1 MTVLVIGLGS
11 MGRRRIRLLQK
22 YDSRMKVIGVDKQE
36 ERCETVQSEYGIKTF
51 TDFEEACIH
60 EGKIDCAFISTSP
73 LSHAALIHMCLKKD
87 MHVFTEL
94 NLVDIMY
101 DENMKLAE
109 EKERVLFLS
118 STFLYRKEIIYMHEE
133 VEKCKSKINYMY
145 HAGQYLPDWHPWE
158 NYKNFFVGD
167 KKTNGCREFMAIEFP
182 WLTDVFGKVESLK
195 IVGGNISSLE
205 VDYPDN
211 YIILLEH
218 EGGSKGAI
226 AIDIVSRKASRNL
239 EVFGE
244 DIYLTWNGTPD
255 GLYRY
260 DYEQKKDMQVKLYDS
275 VDKRSDYS
283 ATIIEDA
290 YYSEICNFFQT
301 IRKEDKPKYSFAQD
315 REILKL
321 IDFVEADGG
330 KL

>member
-22 YDSRMKVIGVDKQE
+22 YDSGMNVIGVDKQE
-36 ERCETVQSEYGIKTF
+36 ERCEKAQSEYGIRTF
-51 TDFEEACIH
+51 TDIEEAYTR

-73 LSHAALIHMCLKKD
+73 LSHAALIHLCLEKG

-101 DENMKLAE
+101 DENMRLAE

-118 STFLYRKEIIYMHEE
+118 STFLYRKEMIYMHEE
-133 VEKCKSKINYMY
+133 VRKCKSKINYIY

-167 KKTNGCREFMAIEFP
+167 KETNGCREFMAIEFP
-182 WLTDVFGKVESLK
+182 WLTDVFGRVESMK
-195 IVGGNISSLE
+195 VVGGNISSLE

-260 DYEQKKDMQVKLYDS
+260 DYEQKKDVPVRLYDT
-275 VDKRSDYS
+275 VDQRSDYS

-290 YYSEICNFFQT
+290 YYSEICNFFQV

-321 IDFVEADGG
+321 IDKVETDGG